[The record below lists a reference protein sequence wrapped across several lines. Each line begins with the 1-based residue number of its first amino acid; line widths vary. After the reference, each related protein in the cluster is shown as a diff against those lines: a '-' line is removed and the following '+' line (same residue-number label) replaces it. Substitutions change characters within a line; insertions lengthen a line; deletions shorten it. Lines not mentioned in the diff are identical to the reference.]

1 MQRKSSTR
9 GARREGESLVPGPG
23 CFECQDITSSKLV
36 GLRRFFEHGAQKDA
50 LHLRTFTHARA
61 LRICLHPPF
70 ARHYNLPAVCAWLKD
85 ASLWAT
91 HEPLWS
97 GGLSLFRK
105 ARACL
110 WRDGYTRFSFRLC
123 IVLGAILQANLFSRC
138 QSSSKDHWSLVRL
151 YGRRVVHRN
160 LRSRVWAA
168 QCHGVGLCKCRL
180 QICGAAAR
188 PHFIDLTCTCWFGST
203 PHHAMWSSLVSSTG
217 RSGHV
222 CCAPAFA

>member
-1 MQRKSSTR
+1 MPGER
-9 GARREGESLVPGPG
+9 ARARPGPG

-188 PHFIDLTCTCWFGST
+188 PTSLILLVHAGLVAHLTMPCGRHWYHQLDDPGTCAAH
-203 PHHAMWSSLVSSTG
+203 PPLRDKRA
-217 RSGHV
+217 
-222 CCAPAFA
+222 